1 MRQFSLL
8 LGLLLVQVTFAQRA
22 GTAGKFLRNEA
33 SASDINSVRIEVD
46 IEGNRNRRPDLQQYR
61 TAPGQYQWNPAP
73 YGAYVHLSQWLL
85 SLSYYHK
92 CPTE

>member
-61 TAPGQYQWNPAP
+61 K
-73 YGAYVHLSQWLL
+73 
-85 SLSYYHK
+85 SL
-92 CPTE
+92 CPQVQRFFTQEECS

>member
-1 MRQFSLL
+1 MKQFSLL
-8 LGLLLVQVTFAQRA
+8 LGLLLVQMTFAQRA

-46 IEGNRNRRPDLQQYR
+46 VDANRNKRPDLQQYR

-73 YGAYVHLSQWLL
+73 YGWQDFF
-85 SLSYYHK
+85 
-92 CPTE
+92 